1 MKHIKLFENFKA
13 NLLDSN
19 LEDIRDMLVDYDIE
33 NFIVNIDG
41 TVDVNGDVNLGY
53 YKLKILRFPKLDKIP
68 FKFGRVSGTFTISN
82 NKINSLEGSPYY
94 VGGDFDISM
103 NKIESFKFSPDEV
116 EGTVYASSNKFK
128 SLEFMPSEI
137 KYDFIVYNNPL
148 KELDS
153 VSNIEGD
160 IFCDPNLDKS
170 KFRGY
175 CQNIHDGSIEAEGL
189 PVASALNE
197 GLKDL
202 ESELEKFGIQ
212 NYTIN
217 EDGTIDV
224 NGDVNI
230 DDMTLSRI
238 PFKFGK
244 VTGDFDCSGNK
255 LESLEGSPYEVGGA
269 FFCYHNRLKSLIG
282 SPTDVGD
289 DFNCAYNNLI
299 SLEGMPIEVGN
310 NFNCRYNANLRE
322 FNSISNIEGKIWC
335 DRHVDTSKFLGYSKS
350 IVKI

>member
-1 MKHIKLFENFKA
+1 MKYIKLFEIYSEGSELRRKIEHE
-13 NLLDSN
+13 LLEYGISN
-19 LEDIRDMLVDYDIE
+19 YTINE
-33 NFIVNIDG
+33 DG

-68 FKFGRVSGTFTISN
+68 FKFGKVSGSFTIRD
-82 NKINSLEGSPYY
+82 NKITSLEGSPYY
-94 VGGDFDISM
+94 VGGDFDIAM
-103 NKIESFKFSPDEV
+103 NNIESFKFGPDEV

-137 KYDFIVYNNPL
+137 KYDFIVYNNQL

-197 GLKDL
+197 CLKDL

-217 EDGTIDV
+217 EDGTVDV

-244 VTGDFDCSGNK
+244 VTGNFYCSDNS
-255 LESLEGSPYEVGGA
+255 LTSLEGSPREVGGSFYCSDNKLKDLKGSPIEVDKG
-269 FFCYHNRLKSLIG
+269 FFCYANKLNSI
-282 SPTDVGD
+282 
-289 DFNCAYNNLI
+289 
-299 SLEGMPIEVGN
+299 EGMPIEIGGD
-310 NFNCRYNANLRE
+310 FNCRYNANLRE

-335 DRHVDTSKFLGYSKS
+335 DRHVDTSKFLGYSRS